1 MEEITVDVIEERNM
15 EDAINHVQ
23 TSDVS
28 SFELERDNI
37 NFVRLLGSGNF
48 GEVYKANM
56 GHVTVAVKSLK
67 GEINTVSFDTF
78 LSS

>member
-67 GEINTVSFDTF
+67 GEINTVRFDTF